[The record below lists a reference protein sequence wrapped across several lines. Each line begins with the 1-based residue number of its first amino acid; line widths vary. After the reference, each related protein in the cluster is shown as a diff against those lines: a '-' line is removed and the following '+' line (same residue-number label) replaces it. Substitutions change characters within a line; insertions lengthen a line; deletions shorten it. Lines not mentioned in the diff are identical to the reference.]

1 MAFKDKKSKK
11 KSLVIWLAIIFILL
25 LAGGG
30 YAYYRLVYLPS
41 QTVKEEKVVQTAT
54 VRRDDLIL
62 RASGAAMLV
71 ASDQRTFGFGA
82 SGKIVGLNVAV
93 GDEVEEG
100 QLLAQLDNSGQTIAL
115 QQAERTLTELTSP
128 LAIAEAKQAVSNLKD
143 TVKDVRNQLAYYI
156 SPNVLYWE
164 DYRDAA
170 TVALNAAKEAN
181 DTAAIEAA
189 EKDIERADL
198 NLLNSWSVYK
208 SEYVPDTF
216 TVEEIVDRETTV
228 TYIVKPTEEAIQD
241 TRDTLY
247 LARQR
252 LIEAQYLVTALEEDA
267 IPEGATGSGITQLV
281 NAQISLEAAQKNLEA
296 TVLYAPI
303 AGTVTSVSGLVG
315 ETAGSNF
322 MTIVNFNAP
331 QVQIYLDESDWENV
345 AVGYDVEVVFDTRPD
360 TIFTGK
366 IIKVDPLLVQSGGS
380 LIVQALAELDEDS
393 LANIGRIPLS
403 SEGSVDVISGRAD
416 AAMLIPVES
425 LHDLGNGKY
434 AVFVMKGGIPT
445 MQEVEI
451 GLIDIYYA
459 QVISGLNIG
468 DVVTTGIV
476 ETK

>member
-1 MAFKDKKSKK
+1 MAVKAKKSKK
-11 KSLVIWLAIIFILL
+11 KSLIIWLAIIFITL

-30 YAYYRLVYLPS
+30 YTYYRLVYLPS
-41 QTVKEEKVVQTAT
+41 QTVEEERVVQTAT

-62 RASGAAMLV
+62 RVSGAAMLV
-71 ASDQRTFGFGA
+71 ASDERTFGFGA
-82 SGKIVGLNVAV
+82 SGKIVSLNVAV

-115 QQAERTLTELTSP
+115 QQAERNLTELTSP
-128 LAIAEAKQAVSNLKD
+128 LAIAEAKQAVSSLKD
-143 TVKDVRNQLAYYI
+143 TVKDVHDQLAYYI

-164 DYRDAA
+164 DFRDDA
-170 TVALNAAKEAN
+170 TAALNAAKEAN
-181 DTAAIEAA
+181 DTVAIEVA
-189 EKDIERADL
+189 EMNIERANS

-216 TVEEIVDRETTV
+216 TVEEIVDRETV
-228 TYIVKPTEEAIQD
+228 TYIVEPTAEAIQD
-241 TRDTLY
+241 ARDTLY

-252 LIEAQYLVTALEEDA
+252 LIEAQYLVTALEEET

-281 NAQISLEAAQKNLEA
+281 NAQISLASAQDNLEA
-296 TVLYAPI
+296 TSLYAPI
-303 AGTVTSVSGLVG
+303 AGTVTSVSGRVG
-315 ETAGSNF
+315 ETAGPNF

-331 QVQIYLDESDWENV
+331 QVQVYLDVSDWENV
-345 AVGYDVEVVFDTRPD
+345 VVGYDVEVFFDALPD
-360 TIFTGK
+360 MIFTGK
-366 IIKVDPLLVQSGGS
+366 IIQVDPLLVQSGGS

-393 LANIGRIPLS
+393 LANIGKIPLS

-416 AAMLIPVES
+416 KAIITPVES

-434 AVFVMKGGIPT
+434 AVFVMKDGIPT

-459 QVISGLNIG
+459 QVLSGLNIG

-476 ETK
+476 ETE